1 MVCYDMCKSQ
11 SVCISWYSCWWLYC
25 TTQKKILKM
34 RRIFILYKNKLEIE
48 LEVDIES
55 KLEMRQV
62 RGGERLEG
70 IATYMT
76 IVDWFSFI
84 SLSKQVMGKGVLG
97 VEGRRKKEEELWPWI
112 RRFKIAICVRNF
124 RNKPFSWFRPIV
136 YNYSRMEDVIVDV
149 IICKTCRTEWPGWGN
164 NE

>member
-1 MVCYDMCKSQ
+1 MVCYDMCKSR

-62 RGGERLEG
+62 RAE
-70 IATYMT
+70 
-76 IVDWFSFI
+76 
-84 SLSKQVMGKGVLG
+84 
-97 VEGRRKKEEELWPWI
+97 EGRGEIGR
-112 RRFKIAICVRNF
+112 
-124 RNKPFSWFRPIV
+124 
-136 YNYSRMEDVIVDV
+136 YSYLYGYCGLIFIYFFIKAGYGEGSI
-149 IICKTCRTEWPGWGN
+149 GS
-164 NE
+164 